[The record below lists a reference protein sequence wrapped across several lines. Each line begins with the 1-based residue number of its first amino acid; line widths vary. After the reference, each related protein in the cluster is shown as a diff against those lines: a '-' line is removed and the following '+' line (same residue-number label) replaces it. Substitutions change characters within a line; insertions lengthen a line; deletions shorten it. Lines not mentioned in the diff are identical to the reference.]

1 MAAGGSEEMNT
12 DNAHGLYDK
21 INSHLGTRI
30 LEALRAYGVSARI
43 LFGNCRQLRHLIQV
57 LEDPTDPAKVM
68 GYDQRD
74 QLQGLFDEAIRHFHN
89 YLASIATLVDHT
101 RNLMKEDFVKAEHIQ
116 EYQNK
121 VDTAFATDPFTQFM
135 KDFRNYM
142 MHHAIPGIGLNKTF
156 GSPEA
161 DSKPAELNID
171 LVHLAKW
178 DKWTAPSRKF
188 IEANKPE
195 IRMLKLVNDY
205 EQKVIAFHEEFG
217 SSFQRYYE
225 QEIGGALAL
234 MHEWNRGFPKP
245 PN

>member
-1 MAAGGSEEMNT
+1 
-12 DNAHGLYDK
+12 
-21 INSHLGTRI
+21 
-30 LEALRAYGVSARI
+30 
-43 LFGNCRQLRHLIQV
+43 
-57 LEDPTDPAKVM
+57 
-68 GYDQRD
+68 
-74 QLQGLFDEAIRHFHN
+74 
-89 YLASIATLVDHT
+89 
-101 RNLMKEDFVKAEHIQ
+101 
-116 EYQNK
+116 
-121 VDTAFATDPFTQFM
+121 M

-171 LVHLAKW
+171 LEHLAKW

-225 QEIGGALAL
+225 QEISGALAL
-234 MHEWNRGFPKP
+234 MHEWNSGFPKP